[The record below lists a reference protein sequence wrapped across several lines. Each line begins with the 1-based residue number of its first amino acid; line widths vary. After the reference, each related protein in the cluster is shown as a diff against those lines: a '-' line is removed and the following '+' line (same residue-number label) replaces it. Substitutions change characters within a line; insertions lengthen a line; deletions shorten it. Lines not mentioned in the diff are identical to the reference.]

1 MTAVSPNKPRR
12 RGGKPPLL
20 PEHLLAKLWRAR
32 EGRSLRTVDGRK
44 VTVVYAGRPAP
55 GHGPDF
61 QDAVLEMD
69 NRRSTGDVELHRV
82 PSDWHAH
89 GTARTPPTMASC
101 CTSWRAS
108 RSARAPTC
116 PSPSCARPARDS
128 RPPRPRS
135 PSSWSSSPEQAR
147 RSCRHALVRS
157 GMARFEER
165 AASAAQRATE
175 AGAEQALHEA
185 VFDAL
190 GYAENRAPFLRLA
203 RAAPYRELRGLALAH
218 PPDAQDERESRLARH
233 LLDIADLAGNGQ
245 EPPWR
250 TSGVRPANHPR
261 RRILGAAFLI
271 ARTADDGLL
280 AACSI
285 ACAAGPS
292 ALEQLL
298 TVTGGGGTLIGAG
311 RAREAAVNAVLPV
324 IAAQVMIEAQA
335 GMSDAAAEAYRLF
348 PSLPDNSVTREA
360 RRLAG
365 AQGMRLSACEQ
376 LGLMRLYRRGIAGI

>member
-89 GTARTPPTMASC
+89 GHGADPAYDGVVLHVVASVEERTGPDLPVAELRAPGPRPQTAAPAQPILLEQL
-101 CTSWRAS
+101 
-108 RSARAPTC
+108 ARAGST
-116 PSPSCARPARDS
+116 
-128 RPPRPRS
+128 
-135 PSSWSSSPEQAR
+135 EL
-147 RSCRHALVRS
+147 RHALVRS

-165 AASAAQRATE
+165 MASAALRATE

-203 RAAPYRELRGLALAH
+203 RAAPYHELRRLALAH

-233 LLDIADLAGNGQ
+233 LLDIADLGGTQ

-261 RRILGAAFLI
+261 RRILGAASLI
-271 ARTADDGLL
+271 ACTADDGLL
-280 AACSI
+280 SACSI

-298 TVTGGGGTLIGAG
+298 TVTGDAGTLIGAG

-324 IAAQVMIEAQA
+324 IAAQAMIEAQA
-335 GMSDAAAEAYRLF
+335 GMSDAAAEAYRRF
-348 PSLPDNSVTREA
+348 PALPDNSVTREA

-376 LGLMRLYRRGIAGI
+376 LGLMRLYRRGIAGV

>member
-1 MTAVSPNKPRR
+1 
-12 RGGKPPLL
+12 
-20 PEHLLAKLWRAR
+20 
-32 EGRSLRTVDGRK
+32 
-44 VTVVYAGRPAP
+44 
-55 GHGPDF
+55 
-61 QDAVLEMD
+61 
-69 NRRSTGDVELHRV
+69 
-82 PSDWHAH
+82 
-89 GTARTPPTMASC
+89 MASC

-135 PSSWSSSPEQAR
+135 PSFWSSSPEQAR
-147 RSCRHALVRS
+147 RSCATRS
-157 GMARFEER
+157 YDRGWRVSR
-165 AASAAQRATE
+165 SAASAALRATE

-203 RAAPYRELRGLALAH
+203 RAAPYHELRRLALAH

-245 EPPWR
+245 KPPWR

-261 RRILGAAFLI
+261 RRILGAASLI

-280 AACSI
+280 AACSS

-298 TVTGGGGTLIGAG
+298 TVTGDGGTLIGAG

-335 GMSDAAAEAYRLF
+335 GMSDAAAEAYRRF
-348 PSLPDNSVTREA
+348 PALPDNSVTREA

-376 LGLMRLYRRGIAGI
+376 LGLMRLYRRGIAGV

>member
-89 GTARTPPTMASC
+89 GHGADPAYDGVVLHVVARVEERTGPDLPVAELRAPGPRPQTAATAHPILLEQL
-101 CTSWRAS
+101 
-108 RSARAPTC
+108 ARAGST
-116 PSPSCARPARDS
+116 
-128 RPPRPRS
+128 
-135 PSSWSSSPEQAR
+135 EL
-147 RSCRHALVRS
+147 RHALVRS

-165 AASAAQRATE
+165 AASAALRATE

-190 GYAENRAPFLRLA
+190 GYAENRTPFLRLA
-203 RAAPYRELRGLALAH
+203 RAAPYRELRRLALAY
-218 PPDAQDERESRLARH
+218 PPDAQDERESRLARR
-233 LLDIADLAGNGQ
+233 LLDIADLGSTQ
-245 EPPWR
+245 QPPWR

-261 RRILGAAFLI
+261 RRILGAASLV

-285 ACAAGPS
+285 ACTAGPS

-298 TVTGGGGTLIGAG
+298 TVTGGGGSLIGAG

-324 IAAQVMIEAQA
+324 IAAQAMIEALPA
-335 GMSDAAAEAYRLF
+335 MSDAAAEAYRRF
-348 PSLPDNSVTREA
+348 PALPDNSVSREA

-376 LGLMRLYRRGIAGI
+376 LGLMRLYRRGIAGS

>member
-89 GTARTPPTMASC
+89 GHGADPAYDGVVLHVVARVEERTGPDLPVAELRAPGPRQQTAAPAQPILLEQL
-101 CTSWRAS
+101 
-108 RSARAPTC
+108 ARAGST
-116 PSPSCARPARDS
+116 
-128 RPPRPRS
+128 
-135 PSSWSSSPEQAR
+135 EL
-147 RSCRHALVRS
+147 RHALVRS